1 MAKSVHLYT
10 LSTCGWCRRT
20 KTFLEENHIDYTCD
34 EVDLLE
40 GQDKQRA
47 KEALERFN
55 PRRSYPT
62 IVIDDAEVVVG
73 FDEEKLKTLLSS

>member
-1 MAKSVHLYT
+1 MAKSVHVYA

-20 KTFLEENHIDYTCD
+20 KAFLEDNHIDYTCD

-40 GQDKQRA
+40 GEEKQRA
-47 KEALERFN
+47 KEALERAN

-62 IVIDDAEVVVG
+62 IVIDDADVIVG
-73 FDEEKLKTLLSS
+73 YDEEKLKTLLSS